1 MAATE
6 TTLLLS
12 FSPQVAYLD
21 GEKEDFARDALQSQ
35 QYRKHLMARLNQV
48 HQLTQLRSEMQASA
62 RNAMREDM
70 RTKLVNR
77 DEIAKFLTP
86 EFPVGCRRLTPGPG
100 FLEAFQRDNVSG
112 NARQGWD
119 R

>member
-1 MAATE
+1 M
-6 TTLLLS
+6 
-12 FSPQVAYLD
+12 
-21 GEKEDFARDALQSQ
+21 
-35 QYRKHLMARLNQV
+35 

-119 R
+119 CSGPIARQQVQMVRKGVKKAVDFGLVDDDGQTRVYDVIST